1 MCFFVSKSFPRI
13 KNTPSKKQIALLK
26 PFSTKLLFRSRYLS
40 FSPFTGR
47 HDPSKRRRKWPLKI
61 VLDRPRRQTAAADA
75 GIAALFTEGTSSS
88 SSSSPTS
95 SNGTIPTPSSA
106 TTPDGQIVPDA
117 TTGTTPTQQPALL
130 RDPVHRFDPTS
141 GPGPH
146 SKLVR
151 PLDAL
156 QNLARALGHDRVQV
170 VGVVVRRG
178 TVGRLGV
185 GAPRSGTP
193 TVQMVT
199 IQVMMAAKVVL
210 G

>member
-1 MCFFVSKSFPRI
+1 MCFFVNKSLSRI
-13 KNTPSKKQIALLK
+13 KNTPYKNKTRFSKTV
-26 PFSTKLLFRSRYLS
+26 FTKLLYRS
-40 FSPFTGR
+40 FSPFPGR
-47 HDPSKRRRKWPLKI
+47 HDPPKRRRKWPLKI

-75 GIAALFTEGTSSS
+75 GIAALFTEGTPA
-88 SSSSPTS
+88 SSSSPAP
-95 SNGTIPTPSSA
+95 SNGTIPTPSA
-106 TTPDGQIVPDA
+106 ATPDGQIVPDA
-117 TTGTTPTQQPALL
+117 TAGTTPTQQPTLL
-130 RDPVHRFDPTS
+130 RDPVHRFDSTS
-141 GPGPH
+141 GPGPR

-151 PLDAL
+151 PLDPL

-185 GAPRSGTP
+185 GAPSSGTP